1 MSDPLYVWISRWSD
15 FQHYKPERDRPPAWI
30 KAYTKQL
37 DDDTYLEL
45 TGTQRAILHD
55 LRSAFARSH
64 GKLAADTR
72 RLSARIGLQVTSR
85 TLERLNHAGFIELL
99 SRETLDQRLDE
110 LYGNSSPHTRPRAR
124 IEGEEELEEDPPN
137 PPHSGGLNPRA
148 NGTNPRAHAAAEHAK
163 TTEAQR
169 QQIIR
174 DFITRC
180 RSEDWPTPSLVEEL
194 VDRFHLERHQA
205 LDLIEAA

>member
-1 MSDPLYVWISRWSD
+1 MISDLYVWISRWSD

-37 DDDTYLEL
+37 DDDAYLEL

-124 IEGEEELEEDPPN
+124 KEGEEELEEDPLN

-148 NGTNPRAHAAAEHAK
+148 NGTNPRA
-163 TTEAQR
+163 TTKANQRAQAL
-169 QQIIR
+169 Q
-174 DFITRC
+174 DFARRC
-180 RSEDWPTPSLVEEL
+180 IQEDWPEPSLIDEL
-194 VDRFHLERHQA
+194 VTVRGLDPNEAR
-205 LDLIEAA
+205 DLIEQTRSAA